1 MQALMESPIVPT
13 TPAPTVFVVDDD
25 AEVRTSLNQLLRSAR
40 LNAKTYGS
48 AFEFLED
55 YNPTVPGCLVLDI
68 RMPGMSG
75 LELQARLSSK
85 EIDLPIIMITGYGE
99 VPMVVQAMQTGAFD
113 FIQKPYSPT
122 ELLRRIQAAVEQD
135 VDRRSGR
142 IPAVLVAARLASL
155 TPREQEVLD
164 LILEENSLEEIASRF
179 SISEKTAAQHRQNV
193 FHKLQ
198 VESEEQLRQLMFP
211 TDPSSS

>member
-1 MQALMESPIVPT
+1 MQALLDSPRLPS
-13 TPAPTVFVVDDD
+13 TPEPTVFVVDDD

-40 LNAKTYGS
+40 LHAKTYSS

-55 YNPTVPGCLVLDI
+55 YEPSVPGCLVLDI

-85 EIDLPIIMITGYGE
+85 DIELPIIMITGYGE

-122 ELLRRIQAAVEQD
+122 ELLRRIQAAVERD

-142 IPAVLVAARLASL
+142 IPALLVAARLASL
-155 TPREQEVLD
+155 TPREQEILD
-164 LILEENSLEEIASRF
+164 LLLEENTNEEIAESL
-179 SISEKTAAQHRQNV
+179 SITSKAAKEQSDRILY
-193 FHKLQ
+193 KLQ
-198 VESEEQLRQLMFP
+198 VESQEQLRQMMFP
-211 TDPSSS
+211 TDSAED

>member
-1 MQALMESPIVPT
+1 MQALLDTPHVPS

-40 LNAKTYGS
+40 LNAKTYSS

-55 YNPTVPGCLVLDI
+55 YKPSVPGCLVLDI

-122 ELLRRIQAAVEQD
+122 DLLRRIQAAVERD

-142 IPAVLVAARLASL
+142 TPALLVAARLASL

-164 LILEENSLEEIASRF
+164 MMLEEI
-179 SISEKTAAQHRQNV
+179 SIEDISSQLGITVKTAAQHRQNI
-193 FHKLQ
+193 HQKLQ
-198 VESEEQLRQLMFP
+198 VENDEELRQIMFP
-211 TDPSSS
+211 SDSAES

>member
-1 MQALMESPIVPT
+1 MPALMETPIVPS
-13 TPAPTVFVVDDD
+13 TPEPTVFVVDDD
-25 AEVRTSLNQLLRSAR
+25 AEVRTSLSQLLRSAR

-48 AFEFLED
+48 AFAFLED
-55 YNPTVPGCLVLDI
+55 YEPSVPGCLVLDI

-85 EIDLPIIMITGYGE
+85 EIKLPIIMITGYGE

-113 FIQKPYSPT
+113 FIQKPYSPM
-122 ELLRRIQAAVEQD
+122 ELLRRIQAAVERD

-164 LILEENSLEEIASRF
+164 LMLEENSIDEIASRL
-179 SISEKTAAQHRQNV
+179 SIAAKTATQHRQNV
-193 FHKLQ
+193 FAKLQ
-198 VESEEQLRQLMFP
+198 VDSDEQLRQLMFSN
-211 TDPSSS
+211 DSASN